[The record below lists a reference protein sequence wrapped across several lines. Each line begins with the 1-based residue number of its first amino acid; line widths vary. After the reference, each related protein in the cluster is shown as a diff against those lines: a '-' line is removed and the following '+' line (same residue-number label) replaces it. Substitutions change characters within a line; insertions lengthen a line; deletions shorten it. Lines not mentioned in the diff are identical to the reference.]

1 MADKKIDPFDVE
13 ALEKSVNDL
22 ATRVSAIWV
31 SFLIFGLYLVIAAGT
46 VTHRQLFLE
55 DPVKLPVLNIELPL
69 VGFFFLA
76 PILFVIFHAYVLI
89 QVLLLG
95 RTAAAY
101 NKAVEKAH
109 FGTEENASIRQR
121 LANTLFAQIF
131 AGSPRERDGW
141 LGWLLR
147 AMAWITLAIAPVL
160 ILLVFEFQFLPYH
173 SGPVT
178 WAVRVLIVIDLA
190 IVLVIWPAVRDPG
203 RDVTLGRLF
212 RQWVA
217 LSTAIVTAA
226 FAWIVLTFPGE
237 PHAEWTRYWPDEK
250 ARSTARQL
258 GNDLECQTQS
268 PVSWVAPSF
277 DRLHLPVVNVVGN
290 DNLEKS
296 KEHTRAAGEPD
307 YHGEWRRPLRSR
319 DLNCIDLNGADLRS
333 VDLTGSLLRGAYL
346 LQADLQGAILN
357 YAQLQGASFL
367 GARLRSA
374 RLAHAG
380 LQGASLDAAQL
391 QGAFLDLAQ
400 LQGAS
405 FSGAEL
411 QGASLEGT
419 QLQGALFSAADLRG
433 ASLSYAQLQGASF
446 LAALLQGAR
455 LAHAG
460 LQGASLEGTQLQ
472 GAFLDR
478 AQLQG
483 ADLRGTFLSHSLISN
498 AYVFLAEF
506 ALCDD
511 ARITGHDA
519 HPIIAVPPDLPPW
532 AEVGFQQL

>member
-13 ALEKSVNDL
+13 ALEKSVNDS

-31 SFLIFGLYLVIAAGT
+31 SFLIFGLYLVIAGGT

-55 DPVKLPVLNIELPL
+55 DPLKLPVLNIELPL

-141 LGWLLR
+141 VGWLLR

-203 RDVTLGRLF
+203 RDVTLGRVF

-217 LSTAIVTAA
+217 LPTAIVTAA

-237 PHAEWTRYWPDEK
+237 PHAEWTRYFPDEK

-258 GNDLECQTQS
+258 GNDLECRTQS
-268 PVSWVAPSF
+268 PVSWVFPSF
-277 DRLHLPVVNVVGN
+277 DRLNLPVVNVVG
-290 DNLEKS
+290 
-296 KEHTRAAGEPD
+296 

-319 DLNCIDLNGADLRS
+319 DLNCSDLNGADLRS

-346 LQADLQGAILN
+346 LQADLQGASLD

-374 RLAHAG
+374 WLRHAG
-380 LQGASLDAAQL
+380 LQGASLDAAEL

-400 LQGAS
+400 L
-405 FSGAEL
+405 
-411 QGASLEGT
+411 
-419 QLQGALFSAADLRG
+419 
-433 ASLSYAQLQGASF
+433 
-446 LAALLQGAR
+446 
-455 LAHAG
+455 
-460 LQGASLEGTQLQ
+460 
-472 GAFLDR
+472 
-478 AQLQG
+478 
-483 ADLRGTFLSHSLISN
+483 
-498 AYVFLAEF
+498 
-506 ALCDD
+506 
-511 ARITGHDA
+511 
-519 HPIIAVPPDLPPW
+519 
-532 AEVGFQQL
+532 